1 MTKSKFVVGLFVSI
15 FVALQIWC
23 SSLIF
28 NFPYI
33 GIYLELTPQQ
43 QWVINE
49 LDKESASMKLDVKV
63 GDIVKQVDGKLPD
76 EFPAV
81 QKWRI
86 IEQAHTL
93 LISRDGHE
101 YKAEVNINST
111 TVYDMIPLVEEF
123 VCLFMAVFIFI
134 KVRRSPSARLLSGV
148 FLTMAIIYMSL
159 GASVRGDVIGKIAIA
174 SFMMVLPIVFYHFLA
189 VFFKEKGNMEL
200 STRILKYLYSISAIG
215 FGIRCLYIFPSMA
228 YSIHYYDGSATL
240 VFFVIVF
247 LFNMYILTILYNKVR
262 KEQSYMSSIIKSV
275 WFSLMI
281 SFLPVICISFLP
293 QLITG
298 DRIIDAV
305 YTSWFILFFPISF
318 AYLIASN
325 QLYDIGLVFRR
336 FLFAG
341 LLAIVPASLFT
352 GAFAFLFQHVVE
364 EKQIM
369 FIFVGSMILVSTVLY
384 AAEYLTTRLEPF
396 LFPRKFALQSALKKI
411 SRNLGTISSFREL
424 KEIILVDIVNTLQVK
439 GGAIVFQYK
448 NDSEIICEG
457 EIDNSEVQ
465 QLINSSSLLDHPLY
479 TCMEMNSHE
488 EYASYYLIMT
498 RKKTNTLL
506 AKEERQWLQLITSYL
521 EVSLENVHLIRK
533 LTARLQQLASEL
545 PHETAANDIQW
556 FRKVMFELQEEERIR
571 IADDLH
577 DTTMQDLFFLKR
589 RISSLADKSTMHQ
602 EDQVQLKSMNN
613 FVDMINASLR
623 QSCFELNPHLLKE
636 LGLIQTLKM
645 YLEKESYTTPF
656 ELEFQAEHA
665 AAIESKDLLTKR
677 HIFRIVQELLNNAKK
692 HSQAS
697 KVTFQIIK
705 NDNYF
710 NLIYEDDGVGFH
722 DRGEVHLEIGA
733 SGLGIEQMRS
743 RVLHVGG
750 RLELNTRN
758 GSGTKFIITI
768 PTEEV
773 ISA

>member
-1 MTKSKFVVGLFVSI
+1 MLSYFNMSWKKSKF
-15 FVALQIWC
+15 
-23 SSLIF
+23 
-28 NFPYI
+28 
-33 GIYLELTPQQ
+33 
-43 QWVINE
+43 
-49 LDKESASMKLDVKV
+49 
-63 GDIVKQVDGKLPD
+63 
-76 EFPAV
+76 
-81 QKWRI
+81 
-86 IEQAHTL
+86 
-93 LISRDGHE
+93 
-101 YKAEVNINST
+101 
-111 TVYDMIPLVEEF
+111 
-123 VCLFMAVFIFI
+123 
-134 KVRRSPSARLLSGV
+134 
-148 FLTMAIIYMSL
+148 
-159 GASVRGDVIGKIAIA
+159 
-174 SFMMVLPIVFYHFLA
+174 
-189 VFFKEKGNMEL
+189 
-200 STRILKYLYSISAIG
+200 
-215 FGIRCLYIFPSMA
+215 
-228 YSIHYYDGSATL
+228 
-240 VFFVIVF
+240 
-247 LFNMYILTILYNKVR
+247 
-262 KEQSYMSSIIKSV
+262 
-275 WFSLMI
+275 
-281 SFLPVICISFLP
+281 
-293 QLITG
+293 
-298 DRIIDAV
+298 
-305 YTSWFILFFPISF
+305 
-318 AYLIASN
+318 
-325 QLYDIGLVFRR
+325 
-336 FLFAG
+336 
-341 LLAIVPASLFT
+341 
-352 GAFAFLFQHVVE
+352 
-364 EKQIM
+364 M

-424 KEIILVDIVNTLQVK
+424 KEIILVDIVSTLQVK

-457 EIDNSEVQ
+457 EIDTSEVQ

-488 EYASYYLIMT
+488 EYTSYLIMT

-571 IADDLH
+571 IANDLH

-656 ELEFQAEHA
+656 ELEFQAGHA
-665 AAIESKDLLTKR
+665 AVIETKDLLTKR

-697 KVTFQIIK
+697 KVTFQIMEK
-705 NDNYF
+705 DNYF
-710 NLIYEDDGVGFH
+710 CLIYEDDGVGFH
-722 DRGEVHLEIGA
+722 DRDEVHLEIGA
-733 SGLGIEQMRS
+733 SGMGHRTNEKQSLARGWT
-743 RVLHVGG
+743 L
-750 RLELNTRN
+750 
-758 GSGTKFIITI
+758 
-768 PTEEV
+768 
-773 ISA
+773 